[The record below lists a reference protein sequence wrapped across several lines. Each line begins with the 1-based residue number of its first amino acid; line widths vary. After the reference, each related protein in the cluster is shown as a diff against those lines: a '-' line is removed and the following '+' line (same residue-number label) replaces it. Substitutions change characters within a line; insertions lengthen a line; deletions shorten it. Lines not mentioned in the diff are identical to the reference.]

1 MGTDRATTTAKTA
14 DLPRDIPPTARLY
27 LRPVGL
33 KTGRAEDA
41 LPLAGGRLTFAA
53 CEVIVRDQGS
63 VTRSK
68 ATVTQITAW
77 AETAGDPV
85 RRRIATLI
93 ERLTAARVDFA
104 GRPITRPL
112 IMGIV
117 NVTPD
122 SFSDGGEHFGPK
134 AAIRH
139 AGELATAGADILD
152 IGGESTRPGADPIAV
167 PDELTR
173 VLPVI
178 GALAGAP
185 ADAGRPALS
194 IDTRH
199 ADVMAAAL
207 AAGAVIVNDVTAL
220 TGEPRSLVAARA
232 ARAVVLMHMQGEPR
246 TMNESP
252 VYGDVVLD
260 AYDFLEGRVDACVAA
275 GIDRRRL
282 IVDPGIGF
290 GKEGNQNVGILRSLA
305 LFHGIGCP
313 IMLGVSRKGLTA
325 AHERD
330 FAPKER
336 LPGSLAAALFGLAR
350 GAQMLRV
357 HDVAETRQAVAV
369 WEALTRG

>member
-1 MGTDRATTTAKTA
+1 MGTDRATANAT
-14 DLPRDIPPTARLY
+14 DLPRSIPPTARLY
-27 LRPVGL
+27 LRPVWL
-33 KTGRAEDA
+33 KRGRVEGA
-41 LPLAGGRLTFAA
+41 LPLAGGRLTFAT
-53 CEVIVRDQGS
+53 CEVIVRDRGS
-63 VTRSK
+63 VVR
-68 ATVTQITAW
+68 AEAPVEHITAW
-77 AETAGDPV
+77 AETASDTA

-93 ERLTAARVDFA
+93 ERLTAARDDFA

-117 NVTPD
+117 NITPD

-139 AGELATAGADILD
+139 AGELAAAGADILD
-152 IGGESTRPGADPIAV
+152 IGGESTRPGADPVAAS
-167 PDELTR
+167 DELAR

-178 GALAGAP
+178 EALAGAS
-185 ADAGRPALS
+185 AAGKPALS

-220 TGEPRSLVAARA
+220 TSDLRSLAAARA
-232 ARAVVLMHMQGEPR
+232 ARAVVLMHMHGEPR

-252 VYGDVVLD
+252 VYDDVVLD
-260 AYDFLEGRVDACVAA
+260 VYDFLERRVDACVAT
-275 GIDRRRL
+275 GIDRHRL

-336 LPGSLAAALFGLAR
+336 LPGSLAAALSGLDR
-350 GAQMLRV
+350 GAQVLRV
-357 HDVAETRQAVAV
+357 HDVAETLQAVAV
-369 WEALTRG
+369 WEALTQG

>member
-1 MGTDRATTTAKTA
+1 MGTDRATANAT
-14 DLPRDIPPTARLY
+14 DLPRSIPPTARLY
-27 LRPVGL
+27 LRPVWL
-33 KTGRAEDA
+33 KRGRVEGA
-41 LPLAGGRLTFAA
+41 LPLAGGRLTFAT
-53 CEVIVRDQGS
+53 CEVIVRDQGA
-63 VTRSK
+63 VTRVE
-68 ATVTQITAW
+68 APVERITAW
-77 AETAGDPV
+77 AETAGDPT

-139 AGELATAGADILD
+139 AAELATAGADILD
-152 IGGESTRPGADPIAV
+152 IGGESTRPGADPVTAT
-167 PDELTR
+167 DELTR

-185 ADAGRPALS
+185 AGTDRPALS

-220 TGEPRSLVAARA
+220 TGDLRSLAAARA

-252 VYGDVVLD
+252 VYDDVVLD
-260 AYDFLEGRVDACVAA
+260 VYDFLERRVDACVAA
-275 GIDRRRL
+275 GIDRHRL

-313 IMLGVSRKGLTA
+313 IMLGVSRKGLTT

-336 LPGSLAAALFGLAR
+336 LPGSLAAALSGLDR
-350 GAQMLRV
+350 GAQVIRV
-357 HDVAETRQAVAV
+357 HDVAETLQAVAV
-369 WEALTRG
+369 WEALTQG